1 MKGPLMMLITGEDK
15 IDVVL
20 SFFSV
25 FVLLFLCFPFRS
37 YMKAWVAKQL
47 GDDTAENA
55 GMLTLNPIAHIDLM
69 GALCMC
75 LCCFGWSKPT
85 PINLS
90 RCRKYSMRKSAILIS
105 LMGVMSLIILGLI
118 LIILAKLVLV
128 IFGNFV
134 AVDTISLISAALSQ
148 AALISVYIAV
158 LNLLP
163 IPGFDGYVLI
173 QGALPRSAAIF
184 IERNAHIVN
193 LVVLVLLVSG
203 ILSTPLSFLSYIIYW
218 GLDLITF
225 WIG

>member
-1 MKGPLMMLITGEDK
+1 MLLITGADK

-25 FVLLFLCFPFRS
+25 FVLLFLCFPFRA

-47 GDDTAENA
+47 GDDTAESA

-85 PINLS
+85 PISLN

-105 LMGVMSLIILGLI
+105 LMGVASLIILGLV
-118 LIILAKLVLV
+118 LSILAKLVLL
-128 IFGNFV
+128 IFSGSAAIETV
-134 AVDTISLISAALSQ
+134 VLISSALSQ

-163 IPGFDGYVLI
+163 VPGFDGYVLI
-173 QGALPRSAAIF
+173 QGALPRNAAIF

-203 ILSTPLSFLSYIIYW
+203 ILSGPLSFLSAIIYM

>member
-15 IDVVL
+15 MSVVL

-47 GDDTAENA
+47 GDDTAESA
-55 GMLTLNPIAHIDLM
+55 GMLTLNPLVHIDLM

-85 PINLS
+85 PISLN

-118 LIILAKLVLV
+118 LIVLAKV
-128 IFGNFV
+128 ILLIFRNSG
-134 AVDTISLISAALSQ
+134 AIETISLISAALRE
-148 AALISVYIAV
+148 AAMISVYIAV

-163 IPGFDGYVLI
+163 VPGFDGYVLI
-173 QGALPRSAAIF
+173 QGALPRNAAIF

-193 LVVLVLLVSG
+193 LIVLVLLVSG
-203 ILSTPLSFLSYIIYW
+203 ILSGPLSFLSMIIYI
-218 GLDLITF
+218 GLDFLTF

>member
-15 IDVVL
+15 LLVVL

-55 GMLTLNPIAHIDLM
+55 GMLTLNPLVHIDLM

-85 PINLS
+85 PISLN

-118 LIILAKLVLV
+118 LIVLAKVLLL
-128 IFGNFV
+128 IFGGTD
-134 AVDTISLISAALSQ
+134 AGDTVSLISAALSE
-148 AALISVYIAV
+148 AAAISVYIAV

-163 IPGFDGYVLI
+163 VPGFDGYVLI
-173 QGALPRSAAIF
+173 QGALPRNAAIF
-184 IERNAHIVN
+184 LERNANIVN

-203 ILSTPLSFLSYIIYW
+203 ILSVPLGLLSNLIIFL
-218 GLDLITF
+218 LNLLTF

>member
-1 MKGPLMMLITGEDK
+1 MKGPLMLLISGADK
-15 IDVVL
+15 LDVVL

-25 FVLLFLCFPFRS
+25 FVLLFLCFPFRA

-85 PINLS
+85 PISLN
-90 RCRKYSMRKSAILIS
+90 RCRKYSMRKCAVLIS

-118 LIILAKLVLV
+118 LIILAKVILV
-128 IFGNFV
+128 IFANSSIIG
-134 AVDTISLISAALSQ
+134 TISMISGALSQ

-163 IPGFDGYVLI
+163 VPGFDGYVLI
-173 QGALPRSAAIF
+173 QGLLPRNAAIF
-184 IERNAHIVN
+184 VERNANIIN

-203 ILSTPLSFLSYIIYW
+203 ILSKPLSFLSAIIYL
-218 GLDLITF
+218 GLDLITI

>member
-15 IDVVL
+15 MAVIL

-55 GMLTLNPIAHIDLM
+55 GMLTLNPLVHIDLM

-85 PINLS
+85 PISLN

-118 LIILAKLVLV
+118 LIVLAKV
-128 IFGNFV
+128 ILLIFRNSGSIE
-134 AVDTISLISAALSQ
+134 TISLVSGALSE

-163 IPGFDGYVLI
+163 VPGFDGYVLI
-173 QGALPRSAAIF
+173 QGALPRNAAIF
-184 IERNAHIVN
+184 IERNANIVN
-193 LVVLVLLVSG
+193 LIVLVLLVSG
-203 ILSTPLSFLSYIIYW
+203 ILSGPLSLLSGLIYI
-218 GLDLITF
+218 GLDALTF

>member
-1 MKGPLMMLITGEDK
+1 MLLITGADK

-37 YMKAWVAKQL
+37 YMRAWVAKQL

-85 PINLS
+85 PISLN

-118 LIILAKLVLV
+118 LIILAKLVLL
-128 IFGNFV
+128 IFRDSAAIETV
-134 AVDTISLISAALSQ
+134 VLISSALSQ

-163 IPGFDGYVLI
+163 VPGFDGYVLI
-173 QGALPRSAAIF
+173 QGALPRNAAIF

-203 ILSTPLSFLSYIIYW
+203 ILSGPLSFLSAIIYM

>member
-15 IDVVL
+15 MSVVL

-55 GMLTLNPIAHIDLM
+55 GMLTLNPLVHIDLM

-85 PINLS
+85 PISLN

-118 LIILAKLVLV
+118 LIVLAKV
-128 IFGNFV
+128 ILLIFRNS
-134 AVDTISLISAALSQ
+134 ASIETISLISGALSQ

-163 IPGFDGYVLI
+163 VPGFDGYVLI
-173 QGALPRSAAIF
+173 QGALPRNAAIF
-184 IERNAHIVN
+184 IEKNANIVN
-193 LVVLVLLVSG
+193 LIVLVLLVSG
-203 ILSTPLSFLSYIIYW
+203 ILSGPLSFLSAIIYM
-218 GLDLITF
+218 GLDFLTF

>member
-1 MKGPLMMLITGEDK
+1 MMLITGEDK
-15 IDVVL
+15 MSVVL

-47 GDDTAENA
+47 GDDTAESA
-55 GMLTLNPIAHIDLM
+55 GMLTLNPLVHIDLM

-85 PINLS
+85 PISLN

-118 LIILAKLVLV
+118 LIVLAKV
-128 IFGNFV
+128 ILLIFRNSG
-134 AVDTISLISAALSQ
+134 AIETISLISAALRE
-148 AALISVYIAV
+148 AAMISVYIAV

-163 IPGFDGYVLI
+163 VPGFDGYVLI
-173 QGALPRSAAIF
+173 QGALPRNAAIF

-193 LVVLVLLVSG
+193 LIVLVLLVSG
-203 ILSTPLSFLSYIIYW
+203 ILSGPLSFLSMIIYI
-218 GLDLITF
+218 GLDFLTF

>member
-1 MKGPLMMLITGEDK
+1 MKGPLMMLISGEDK
-15 IDVVL
+15 LSVVL

-55 GMLTLNPIAHIDLM
+55 GMLTLNPLAHIDLM

-85 PINLS
+85 PISLS

-118 LIILAKLVLV
+118 LIVLAKVLVLILGGADASDMV
-128 IFGNFV
+128 
-134 AVDTISLISAALSQ
+134 SLISDALSQ
-148 AALISVYIAV
+148 AAAISVYIAV

-163 IPGFDGYVLI
+163 VPGFDGYVLI
-173 QGALPRSAAIF
+173 QGLLPRNAAIF

-193 LVVLVLLVSG
+193 LIVLVLLVSG
-203 ILSTPLSFLSYIIYW
+203 ILSGPLSFLSAIIYL
-218 GLDLITF
+218 GLDFLTI